1 MTDGHVGS
9 QKKVAASKKRPQRIM
24 IVDDHPLVREGLVS
38 LIRMTSDLTVSGQ
51 AGSSDEAKKELAK
64 NTHDLLLLDLSLPG
78 GSGIELLKEV
88 CSRYTRLRVLV
99 LSMYEEGVYAERV
112 LRAGAHGYIMK
123 QEPGARIVEA
133 IRCVLRGELYV
144 GPAIAAQLV
153 KQFLD
158 GKQVDTCADIGKLS
172 DRELQVY
179 MCLGNGMTSQ
189 QIAERFG
196 LSVKTVHTH
205 REHIKRKLGL
215 LNATNLVHHAIHW
228 IQTCSGQ
235 AQP

>member
-1 MTDGHVGS
+1 
-9 QKKVAASKKRPQRIM
+9 M
-24 IVDDHPLVREGLVS
+24 IVDDHPLVREGLAS
-38 LIRMTSDLTVSGQ
+38 LIRMTPDLTVSGQ
-51 AGSSDEAKKELAK
+51 AGSSEEAKKELAK

-88 CSRYTRLRVLV
+88 CVRHPRLRVLV

-123 QEPGARIVEA
+123 QEPGPRIVEA
-133 IRCVLRGELYV
+133 IRCVLRGDLYV
-144 GPAIAAQLV
+144 GSTIAAQFV
-153 KQFLD
+153 KQFLE
-158 GKQVDTCADIGKLS
+158 GKQSDSGADIGKLS

-179 MCLGNGMTSQ
+179 MCLGNGMTSL
-189 QIAERFG
+189 QIAEQFG

-215 LNATNLVHHAIHW
+215 HNATDLVHHAIHW

>member
-1 MTDGHVGS
+1 
-9 QKKVAASKKRPQRIM
+9 M
-24 IVDDHPLVREGLVS
+24 IVDDHPLVREGLAS
-38 LIRMTSDLTVSGQ
+38 LIRMTPDLTVSGQ
-51 AGSSDEAKKELAK
+51 AGSSEEAKKELAK
-64 NTHDLLLLDLSLPG
+64 TPHDLLLLDLSLPG

-88 CSRYTRLRVLV
+88 CVRHPRLRVLV

-123 QEPGARIVEA
+123 QEPGPRIVEA
-133 IRCVLRGELYV
+133 IRCVLRGDLYV
-144 GPAIAAQLV
+144 GSTIAAQFV
-153 KQFLD
+153 KQFLE
-158 GKQVDTCADIGKLS
+158 GKQSDSGADIGKLS

-179 MCLGNGMTSQ
+179 MCLGNGMTSL
-189 QIAERFG
+189 QIAEQFG

-215 LNATNLVHHAIHW
+215 HNATDLVHHAIHW